1 MGPLMDAF
9 SNNGPI
15 LFLMGPL
22 IRVNGPIFTRNG
34 RATFTRV
41 GVDGLGWL
49 KVAYS
54 GLRWLSLAEGDL
66 GYGLRWCRVA

>member
-1 MGPLMDAF
+1 MGPLMGAF
-9 SNNGPI
+9 SNNGRI

-22 IRVNGPIFTRNG
+22 LRVNGPIFTRNG

-54 GLRWLSLAEGDL
+54 GSGWLRLAEGDL
-66 GYGLRWCRVA
+66 GWIRAA